1 MHQVLDHFQK
11 IGLTCEGEKTSIFH
25 FICSKREQLMYTLV
39 SSARVQPRRVGS
51 THLLRE
57 PSTKRIITV
66 EGELGS
72 EINGILQR
80 SEASPWINSGPAPD
94 Y

>member
-1 MHQVLDHFQK
+1 MDQVLGHLQK
-11 IGLTCEGEKTSIFH
+11 IRLTCEEEKTSIFH
-25 FICSKREQLMYTLV
+25 LICGKREQLVYTLV
-39 SSARVQPRRVGS
+39 SPARVQPHRGGS

-57 PSTKRIITV
+57 LSTKRIISV

-80 SEASPWINSGPAPD
+80 SEASPWISSGP
-94 Y
+94 